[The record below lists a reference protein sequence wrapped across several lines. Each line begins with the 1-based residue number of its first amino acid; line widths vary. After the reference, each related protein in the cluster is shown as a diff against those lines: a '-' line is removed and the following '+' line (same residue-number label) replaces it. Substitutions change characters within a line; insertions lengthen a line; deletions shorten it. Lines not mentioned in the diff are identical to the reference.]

1 MNKDF
6 IKKTK
11 QALGKRKEE
20 ITKELN
26 QITTKDSHKK
36 GGRVTSFNDVGD
48 KQDENAQEV
57 ENYTTNLAT
66 DKILED
72 ELRDIEG
79 ALKRMEDG
87 TYGVCKYCG
96 KEIEEKRME
105 VRPVASS
112 CVECKTKL
120 QRGLI

>member
-1 MNKDF
+1 MNKEF

-11 QALGKRKEE
+11 QNLEKRKEE
-20 ITKELN
+20 IIKELN

-36 GGRVTSFNDVGD
+36 GGRATSFNDIGE

-57 ENYTTNLAT
+57 ENYTTDLAT

-79 ALKRMEDG
+79 ALKRIEDG
-87 TYGVCKYCG
+87 TYGICKYCG

-112 CVECKTKL
+112 CVSCKTKL
-120 QRGLI
+120 QKGLI